1 MGASNVGERAD
12 RKGCAVGPR
21 GLLAK
26 RDKGVSG
33 TQPVPRYTSYP
44 TAPNF
49 SSAVNADIHCGW
61 LKALPGTA
69 GISVYLHVPY
79 CVELCHYCGCHTH
92 ATRRMEP
99 VDRYVGD
106 LITEI
111 ALVAKLS
118 SAKKVRRI
126 HWGGGTPTIVGP
138 EGLRRIY
145 RALTQHFDLS
155 DLREHAIELDP
166 RRINPEIAATLAE
179 IGINRANFGV
189 QEFSAEVQRCVGR
202 VQPFEV
208 VESAVNAMRVVGIDN
223 LGIDLM
229 YGLPK
234 QTVADIQFS
243 ATLASRLRPQR
254 VAIFGYAHVPW
265 FKKQQRLI
273 DLRTLPDSDERYCQA
288 LAAQSAWLDLGYT
301 QVGIDHYVLPQDKL
315 AVASRNGTLHRN
327 FQGYTDDDCPALIAL
342 GASAISRFPG
352 GYVQNHSAT
361 ASYSAEVRHGKLATN
376 RGATFSAEDALRA
389 EIIERLM
396 CDFWVDI
403 DRLAAMHREP
413 TIFSRELAK
422 LDLFAARGLVRR
434 RGRRIH
440 VTDNGKPF
448 TRLIAS
454 IFDSYLEANKTRH
467 SAAI

>member
-1 MGASNVGERAD
+1 MDASAD
-12 RKGCAVGPR
+12 RKGRTAATVG
-21 GLLAK
+21 LQAK
-26 RDKGVSG
+26 RDKEGVSG
-33 TQPVPRYTSYP
+33 AQPVPRYTSYP

-49 SSAVNADIHCGW
+49 SPAVNADIHAGW
-61 LKALPGTA
+61 LEALPGTA
-69 GISVYLHVPY
+69 SISVYLHVPF

-92 ATRRMEP
+92 ETRRMEP

-111 ALVAKLS
+111 RLVAKLS
-118 SAKKVRRI
+118 NAKKVHRV
-126 HWGGGTPTIVGP
+126 HWGGGTPSIVGP
-138 EGLRRIY
+138 EGLQRIY
-145 RALTQHFDLS
+145 RALAQHFDLS
-155 DLREHAIELDP
+155 GLREHAIELDP
-166 RRINPEIAATLAE
+166 RRINPEIAAKLAG

-189 QEFSAEVQRCVGR
+189 QEFSAEVQRLAGR

-208 VESAVNAMRVVGIDN
+208 VESAVNAVRREGIDN

-234 QTVADIQFS
+234 QTVYDIQFS
-243 ATLASRLRPQR
+243 ATLAARLRPQR

-273 DLRTLPDSDERYCQA
+273 DLRALPDSDERYRQA
-288 LAAQSAWLDLGYT
+288 LAARSAWLDLGYA
-301 QVGIDHYVLPQDKL
+301 QVGIDHYVLPEDKL
-315 AVASRNGTLHRN
+315 AVASRKGTLHRN
-327 FQGYTDDDCPALIAL
+327 FQGYTDDDCTVLIAF
-342 GASAISRFPG
+342 GASAISRFPS
-352 GYVQNHSAT
+352 GYVQNHSAA

-376 RGATFSAEDALRA
+376 RGAILSAEDALRA

-403 DRLAAMHREP
+403 DRLAAIHREP

-422 LDLFAARGLVRR
+422 LDLLASRGLVRR

-440 VTDNGKPF
+440 VTDSGKPF

-454 IFDSYLEANKTRH
+454 IFDRYLEANQTRH
-467 SAAI
+467 SATI

>member
-1 MGASNVGERAD
+1 VDARAY
-12 RKGCAVGPR
+12 RKGSAVASGS
-21 GLLAK
+21 LLAK
-26 RDKGVSG
+26 HDNGVSSA
-33 TQPVPRYTSYP
+33 QPVPRYTSYP

-49 SSAVNADIHCGW
+49 SSAVNADIHAGW
-61 LKALPGTA
+61 LKTLPGA
-69 GISVYLHVPY
+69 ASISVYLHVPF
-79 CVELCHYCGCHTH
+79 CVELCHYCGCHTQ

-111 ALVAKLS
+111 GLVAKLS
-118 SAKKVRRI
+118 NAKKVHRI
-126 HWGGGTPTIVGP
+126 HWGGGTPSIVGP

-145 RALTQHFDLS
+145 RALAQRLDLS
-155 DLREHAIELDP
+155 SLREHAIELDP
-166 RRINPEIAATLAE
+166 RRVDPEIAATLAE

-189 QEFSAEVQRCVGR
+189 QEFSAEVQRLAGR

-208 VESAVNAMRVVGIDN
+208 VESAVNAVRREGIDN

-234 QTVADIQFS
+234 QTVPDIQFS
-243 ATLASRLRPQR
+243 ATLAARLRPQR

-273 DLRTLPDSDERYCQA
+273 NQLALPDADERYRQA
-288 LAAQSAWLDLGYT
+288 LAARSAWLDLGYE

-315 AVASRNGTLHRN
+315 AVASRNRTLHRN
-327 FQGYTDDDCPALIAL
+327 FQGYTDDDCPVLIAF

-352 GYVQNHSAT
+352 GYVQNHSAA

-376 RGATFSAEDALRA
+376 RGAILSAEDVFRA

-403 DRLAAMHREP
+403 DRLAAVHREP
-413 TIFSRELAK
+413 AIFSRELAK
-422 LDLFAARGLVRR
+422 LDLLAVRGLVRR

-440 VTDNGKPF
+440 VTDSGKPF

-454 IFDSYLEANKTRH
+454 IFDSYLEANQTRH